1 MKVALNFL
9 YILSLENISII
20 FVLYILSHENI
31 PPYSRS
37 FKNSAVP
44 KVLDSHL
51 LSFQKAV
58 KSLTAHNVC
67 PKIVMSRNMGYFG
80 FQAGSR
86 NDL

>member
-1 MKVALNFL
+1 MENNSKIFLL
-9 YILSLENISII
+9 YILSQ
-20 FVLYILSHENI
+20 ENI

-37 FKNSAVP
+37 FKDGAVP

-58 KSLTAHNVC
+58 KSVTAHNVC